1 MPQSPKPDLSAVR
14 RRLQE
19 RERALSPYAANSFQ
33 SRGREIPEE
42 PSPVRTEYQ
51 RDRDRILHCKAFR
64 RLKHKTQVFIAP
76 VGDHF
81 VTRLTH
87 TLEVSQIART
97 IARALNLNE
106 DLAEAIAL
114 AHDIGH
120 PPFGHAGEQALAD
133 VVPEGFRH
141 AEQSLRVVEKLERLN
156 LTWEV
161 REGIVKSSKIRED
174 ILAEAWGT
182 PETIEGQIVKLS
194 DAVAYV
200 NHDIA
205 DAIRAGLITEEELP
219 REVRVTLG
227 ERHSQRIDTLVCDIV
242 AASWPATGEPALPSS
257 AATATDRSSPAQR
270 ERGEGEGKRAAQI
283 NHPTANLPAPPRT
296 PTKDKNSKIN
306 QTPDT
311 PAPTQ
316 SNTPRITMSAP
327 VWAAANVLREFMF
340 QRVYLLE
347 ERQEE
352 AEQAKHVVRRLYAYF
367 AEHPDEIRSEF
378 VIEGDPDWRR
388 AADYVAGM
396 TDRYALDTA
405 ARLEDAVKPGRRG
418 AS

>member
-1 MPQSPKPDLSAVR
+1 MPQTFDLAAVR
-14 RRLQE
+14 RRLEE
-19 RERALSPYAANSFQ
+19 RERTLSPYAARSADT
-33 SRGREIPEE
+33 RGRESPEE

-51 RDRDRILHCKAFR
+51 RDRDRIIHCKAFR

-76 VGDHF
+76 IGDHY

-87 TLEVSQIART
+87 TLEVAQIART

-106 DLAEAIAL
+106 DLAEAAAL

-141 AEQSLRVVEKLERLN
+141 AEHSLRVVEKLERLN

-161 REGIVKSSKIRED
+161 RDGIVNSSKVRED
-174 ILAEAWGT
+174 IMAEAWGT
-182 PETIEGQIVKLS
+182 PTTLEGQIVKLS
-194 DAVAYV
+194 DAVAYM

-219 REVRVTLG
+219 REVSDVLG
-227 ERHSQRIDTLVCDIV
+227 RRHSQRINTLVSDIV
-242 AASWPATGEPALPSS
+242 QASWAATGDVPP
-257 AATATDRSSPAQR
+257 P
-270 ERGEGEGKRAAQI
+270 EGG
-283 NHPTANLPAPPRT
+283 
-296 PTKDKNSKIN
+296 
-306 QTPDT
+306 
-311 PAPTQ
+311 
-316 SNTPRITMSAP
+316 PRITMSDRIR
-327 VWAAANVLREFMF
+327 AAANVLREFMF

-352 AEQAKHVVRRLYAYF
+352 AERAKQIVRRLYQYF
-367 AEHPDEIRSEF
+367 AAHPDEVHSEF

-396 TDRYALDTA
+396 TDGYAVSA
-405 ARLEDAVKPGRRG
+405 AERLGG
-418 AS
+418 

>member
-1 MPQSPKPDLSAVR
+1 LANQFDLSAVR
-14 RRLQE
+14 RRLEE
-19 RERALSPYAANSFQ
+19 RERSLSPFAARSAE
-33 SRGREIPEE
+33 SRGRETTLA
-42 PSPVRTEYQ
+42 PSPVRTEFQ
-51 RDRDRILHCKAFR
+51 RDRDRIIHCKAFR

-76 VGDHF
+76 VGDHY

-87 TLEVSQIART
+87 TLEVAQIART

-106 DLAEAIAL
+106 DLAEAAAL

-161 REGIVKSSKIRED
+161 RDGIVNSSKMRED
-174 ILAEAWGT
+174 IMGEAWGT
-182 PETIEGQIVKLS
+182 PVTLEGQIVKIS

-219 REVRVTLG
+219 REVSETLG
-227 ERHSQRIDTLVCDIV
+227 RRHSERINTLVSDIV
-242 AASWPATGEPALPSS
+242 EASWAATGEIETP
-257 AATATDRSSPAQR
+257 
-270 ERGEGEGKRAAQI
+270 EGG
-283 NHPTANLPAPPRT
+283 P
-296 PTKDKNSKIN
+296 KIM
-306 QTPDT
+306 
-311 PAPTQ
+311 
-316 SNTPRITMSAP
+316 MSES
-327 VWAAANVLREFMF
+327 VRAAANVLREFMF

-352 AEQAKHVVRRLYAYF
+352 AEQAKQVVRRLYRHF
-367 AEHPDEIRSEF
+367 AEHPDEIHSEF
-378 VIEGDPDWRR
+378 VIESDPAWRR

-396 TDRYALDTA
+396 TDGYALATA
-405 ARLEDAVKPGRRG
+405 ARLGEETPALRG
-418 AS
+418 PLGSSG